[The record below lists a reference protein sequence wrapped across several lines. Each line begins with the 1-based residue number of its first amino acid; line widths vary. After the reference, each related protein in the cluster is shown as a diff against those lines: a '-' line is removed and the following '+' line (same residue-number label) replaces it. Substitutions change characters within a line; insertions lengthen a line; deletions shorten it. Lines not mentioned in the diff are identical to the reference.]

1 MEDDTAAAGAGNVNL
16 AKKMVGVKCPHCDQE
31 LGLETVNEALKESRF
46 IFALTPKEGSL
57 MQAHTVGGTM
67 VQMEKFFAALG
78 RDMGVKTTLM
88 VEKIET
94 DPAGKIEVHFL
105 VGRVRRAARE

>member
-1 MEDDTAAAGAGNVNL
+1 MSLDD
-16 AKKMVGVKCPHCDQE
+16 KMAGVKCPHCNGV
-31 LGLETVNEALKESRF
+31 LGLETVNDALKESRF

-57 MQAHTVGGTM
+57 MQAHTIGGTM
-67 VQMEKFFAALG
+67 VQMEKLFAAFAKEI
-78 RDMGVKTTLM
+78 GVKTTLL

-105 VGRVRRAARE
+105 VGRVRMAAKE